1 MKNQK
6 YKHNTVGIMFAK
18 QSVVGKMVDAP
29 APAAPTSATSG
40 RGRPKAERELKKRIS
55 LSVLPSL
62 YEDIQRI
69 AYVERRSASE
79 LVAAI
84 MEQYRA
90 EHTAELAEYHKIKS
104 SN

>member
-1 MKNQK
+1 MVSK
-6 YKHNTVGIMFAK
+6 I
-18 QSVVGKMVDAP
+18 VDAL
-29 APAAPTSATSG
+29 ASAEPTSASTG

-84 MEQYRA
+84 MEHYRA
-90 EHTAELAEYHKIKS
+90 DHTAELDEYQKIKS

>member
-1 MKNQK
+1 MSKLEERENRRK
-6 YKHNTVGIMFAK
+6 S
-18 QSVVGKMVDAP
+18 SVVGKMVDAP
-29 APAAPTSATSG
+29 ASTEPTSASTG
-40 RGRPKAERELKKRIS
+40 RGRPKVDRELKKRIS

-79 LVAAI
+79 LVATI

-90 EHTAELAEYHKIKS
+90 DHTAELDEYNKIKS

>member
-1 MKNQK
+1 MSKLEERENRRK
-6 YKHNTVGIMFAK
+6 S
-18 QSVVGKMVDAP
+18 SVVGKIVDTP
-29 APAAPTSATSG
+29 ATVEQTPAAG

-79 LVAAI
+79 LVADI
-84 MEQYRA
+84 MEQYRDD
-90 EHTAELAEYHKIKS
+90 HKAELAEYRRIKS
-104 SN
+104 TE